1 MNIIRCLALAGLG
14 FALSGCATVING
26 TSQNV
31 AFDSDPHGAQ
41 VSVTS
46 GVSCVTPCK
55 IELKRKHDFR
65 ADFALQGYEP
75 TYVLVQSKTGGAVAG
90 NILAGGLIGGVVDAS
105 NGASNFLSPN
115 PMTVRLA
122 RLGSGQ
128 EATLLTEE
136 GQPRKTVTEHNDEI
150 REDVAE
156 TIGARAA
163 GLPVAAGGAQ

>member
-1 MNIIRCLALAGLG
+1 MNSIRCLALAGLG

-41 VSVTS
+41 VTLTN

-55 IELKRKHDFR
+55 IELKRKRDLR
-65 ADFALQGYEP
+65 ADFALEGYEP
-75 TYVLVQSKTGGAVAG
+75 TYVLVQSKTGGAMAG

-105 NGASNFLSPN
+105 NGATNFLSPN
-115 PMTVRLA
+115 PLAVRLA

-128 EATLLTEE
+128 EAMLLSEDGAPT
-136 GQPRKTVTEHNDEI
+136 KTVTAHNDNV

-156 TIGARAA
+156 TIGAEAA
-163 GLPVAAGGAQ
+163 GLPVAAGGA